1 MGLKEEIVD
10 LICKTL
16 EVKPE
21 EIKADQ
27 SLYDSIGVDST
38 EMVELRVSL
47 NKSLGVELAQ
57 GEITNQQTPN
67 QIVEIVDKKK
77 Q

>member
-1 MGLKEEIVD
+1 MGLKEDIID

-16 EVKPE
+16 EVKPQ
-21 EIKADQ
+21 EIKEDQ

-38 EMVELRVSL
+38 ETVELRVSI
-47 NKSLGVELAQ
+47 NKNFGVKLEQ
-57 GEITNQQTPN
+57 GEITNKSSLN
-67 QIVEIVDKKK
+67 QIVEIVEKKK